1 MNDDLADLS
10 DNLEFDFADLPE
22 SYYAAQAEQ
31 KQKTRATKTQSRIHA
46 RRAKAEATLDEILPQ
61 QIQPGDSWHVMSS
74 GDIDSLSYLNHIVKN
89 SVLDYCLFSTWCMA
103 MPDIL
108 QFKQWL
114 ETGRIKHLDA
124 YVGEIFPGQ
133 YADEYAT
140 LVEITQRHG
149 GRTAVFKNHSKVFV
163 CKAPGLDITI
173 ESSANINTNPR
184 TENTVITHDAGLTEH
199 HKTYFD
205 GIKGFNKEFSTWTPH
220 K

>member
-1 MNDDLADLS
+1 MNTDLLDIN
-10 DNLEFDFADLPE
+10 DNLDFNFEDMPE
-22 SYYAAQAEQ
+22 SYYHQQAEV
-31 KQKTRATKTQSRIHA
+31 KQQTRATKTRSRIHA

-89 SVLDYCLFSTWCMA
+89 NVLEYCLFSTWCMA

-133 YADEYAT
+133 YADEYAV
-140 LVEITQRHG
+140 LVEITRQHG

-163 CKAPGLDITI
+163 CKAPGLAITI

-184 TENTVITHDAGLTEH
+184 TENTVITHDAGLTQH
-199 HKTYFD
+199 HKEYFD
-205 GIKGFNKEFSTWTPH
+205 GIKGFNKEFLGWTPQH
-220 K
+220 